1 MTLFR
6 EWSKYRY
13 GVFPES
19 GFQDGDRLYP
29 HLYSEGN
36 ETKTNRGCIDDT
48 MTPYCP
54 LDGSYNRRAPTKQN
68 LLCKERSALE
78 TILSHPDFKREDENA
93 TEISTGYAAPKFT
106 YFTPAPN
113 RVSLVL
119 ERTAAMGVNGR
130 WTRVRRALFRLLQR
144 LPQGTEVRYVTQ
156 TLILFPVLY

>member
-93 TEISTGYAAPKFT
+93 TEMYTGYVAPKFASAQGPEKQE
-106 YFTPAPN
+106 FSAVSAMSDDANKSAAAKIPAVTMA
-113 RVSLVL
+113 RMVSGYL
-119 ERTAAMGVNGR
+119 
-130 WTRVRRALFRLLQR
+130 RL
-144 LPQGTEVRYVTQ
+144 Y
-156 TLILFPVLY
+156 